1 MKQDPN
7 VIQIT
12 ELQKLTQLETQDKY
26 TVLEF
31 LVKELMRLTEIAGS
45 RKELR
50 SWQENTKENLKIR
63 E

>member
-12 ELQKLTQLETQDKY
+12 ELQKLAKMETEDKY

-31 LVKELMRLTEIAGS
+31 LVKELIGMR
-45 RKELR
+45 KDMV
-50 SWQENTKENLKIR
+50 
-63 E
+63 